1 MRILCVMTEM
11 GSGGAERQMTGL
23 AGMLAAEGR
32 EVRVCWFGGN
42 DFYVPELDSA
52 GISHKLLPARS
63 KALRMLKLA
72 FEILRFRPSTVVAFL
87 DGAAAAAC
95 RVRRFFPFL
104 RFRLVVSERN
114 VTQAITPAEKK
125 KFALYAYADAIVC
138 NSRTQGTLVCSAF
151 PRLAPKTEVIT
162 NFVDLEKYRPA
173 QSPGDSCVDSSGG
186 AESPLRLAVV
196 ARTSPQKNPER
207 FMRAMEIVAES
218 GADVSV
224 DWYGARGE
232 WLERSTPQVA
242 FHPATKD
249 LPEVYAECDA
259 LCLPSLYE
267 GFPNVVC
274 EALACGL
281 PVLCSDVCDNPTL
294 VWDGVNGFLFD
305 PLEPEEIAGAILRFC
320 RLDASSRTR
329 MGQVSRERAEA
340 LLSPGTFLASWKD
353 VL

>member
-1 MRILCVMTEM
+1 MMRILCVMTEM

-23 AGMLAAEGR
+23 AGMLADEGR
-32 EVRVCWFGGN
+32 EVRLCWFSGN

-52 GISHKLLPARS
+52 GVSHKLLRARS
-63 KALRMLKLA
+63 KALRMLRLA
-72 FEILRFRPSTVVAFL
+72 LEILRFRPSTVVAFL
-87 DGAAAAAC
+87 DGAATALC

-125 KFALYAYADAIVC
+125 KFALYRHADAIVC
-138 NSRTQGTLVCSAF
+138 NSSTQGSLVRSAF
-151 PRLAPKTEVIT
+151 PELAPKTEVIT
-162 NFVDLEKYRPA
+162 NFVDLEKYRPSQKTA
-173 QSPGDSCVDSSGG
+173 
-186 AESPLRLAVV
+186 AEGPVRLLVV
-196 ARTSPQKNPER
+196 ARTSAQKNPER
-207 FMRAMEIVAES
+207 FLQAMDIAVGK
-218 GADVSV
+218 GADVRA

-232 WLERSTPQVA
+232 WLERSCPNVT

-249 LPEVYAECDA
+249 LPSVYAACDA

-274 EALACGL
+274 EALACAL
-281 PVLCSDVCDNPTL
+281 PVLCGDVCDNPSL

-320 RLDASSRTR
+320 ALDADSRER
-329 MGQVSRERAEA
+329 MGKVSRERAEA
-340 LLSPGTFLASWKD
+340 LLSAGTFLAAWKD